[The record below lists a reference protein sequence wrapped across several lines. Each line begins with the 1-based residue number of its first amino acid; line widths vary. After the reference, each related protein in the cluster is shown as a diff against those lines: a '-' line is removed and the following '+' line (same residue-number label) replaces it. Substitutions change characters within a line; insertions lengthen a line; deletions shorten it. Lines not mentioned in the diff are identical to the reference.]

1 MNNTIKEADI
11 LALRERVKGYLTGK
25 RYAHTL
31 AVEREACFLGKI
43 YLPEKTAELRC
54 AALLHDITKK
64 CDLEKQLQYCSEF
77 DIIVGDYDI
86 LSPKTFHAK
95 TASALIKRDF
105 PDYASDDI
113 VSGVRWHT
121 TGHDSMTVFEA
132 IVYLADYIEDT
143 RTFADCVALRKYFRV
158 GLERGCDREELL
170 TRTMIKSFDM
180 TVRCLIEEGAPV
192 DTDTITAR
200 SFYIKKLG
208 LLTGTASAM

>member
-1 MNNTIKEADI
+1 MITITEESLA
-11 LALRERVKGYLTGK
+11 ALRAEVMNRISPK
-25 RYAHTL
+25 RFRHTV
-31 AVEREACFLGKI
+31 AVEAMTVRLCALYC
-43 YLPEKTAELRC
+43 PEKTLQLRA
-54 AALLHDITKK
+54 AALLHDVTKELTDAAQETL
-64 CDLEKQLQYCSEF
+64 CRELELPVTTE
-77 DIIVGDYDI
+77 DR

-143 RTFADCVALRKYFRV
+143 RTFADCVALRKYFRE

-170 TRTMIKSFDM
+170 TAGSAFIADNTDEVFEIISSKS
-180 TVRCLIEEGAPV
+180 
-192 DTDTITAR
+192 
-200 SFYIKKLG
+200 
-208 LLTGTASAM
+208 